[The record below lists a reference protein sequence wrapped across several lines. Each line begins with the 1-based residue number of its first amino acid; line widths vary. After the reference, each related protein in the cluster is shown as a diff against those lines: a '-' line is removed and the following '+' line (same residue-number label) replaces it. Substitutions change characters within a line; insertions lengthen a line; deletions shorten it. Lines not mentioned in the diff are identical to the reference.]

1 MFLGA
6 LIDSGVS
13 AKEINDVI
21 GSLGLSGVEISS
33 EIAERGGVN
42 GTRVSVQVDPENHT
56 PQRIED
62 FIELTMES
70 DLPESVIKRSCAVF
84 QRLADAEIK
93 VHKGSDY
100 HVGEL
105 GDVDTLVDVVGSV
118 YGLEALGV
126 SRFYSSPIPS
136 GSGLVNSKHGL
147 LPVPAPATSILCA
160 MVNAPVI
167 APPIGMVDVG
177 EMVTPT
183 GAAIITTLASFMQP
197 TLNIESVGYGLGQRE
212 SPHYPNVLAL
222 WVGEEKDAPNATNLT
237 LLETNIDD
245 MSAELLGYVQERLF
259 DLGAL
264 DVWFTPIQMKK
275 NRPATMLSALVMSS
289 QESLATDLVLRETT
303 SLGVR
308 VRPVTRHEAQR
319 QVVNFESSFGTV
331 SVKIK
336 SIEGSKVSVAPE
348 YDHCRQLAVQLGLP
362 LIEVYRAIQ
371 EEATTQ
377 LIP

>member
-1 MFLGA
+1 MILGA

-13 AKEINDVI
+13 PKEINDVI
-21 GSLGLSGVEISS
+21 GSLGLSGVEIST

-42 GTRVSVQVDPENHT
+42 GTRVSVQVDPENHI

-105 GDVDTLVDVVGSV
+105 GDVDTLGDVVGSV

-126 SRFYSSPIPS
+126 SSFYSSPIPS
-136 GSGLVNSKHGL
+136 GSGLVNSKHGV

-222 WVGEEKDAPNATNLT
+222 WVGDEKDMLHAASLT

-319 QVVNFESSFGTV
+319 QLVNFESSFGTV

-362 LIEVYRAIQ
+362 LHEVYRTIQ

>member
-1 MFLGA
+1 MVLGA

-13 AKEINDVI
+13 LKEINDVI
-21 GSLGLSGVEISS
+21 GSLNLSGVEISS
-33 EIAERGGVN
+33 EIAQRGGVN
-42 GTRVSVQVDPENHT
+42 GTRVSVQVAPDNHI
-56 PQRIED
+56 PHRIED

-70 DLPESVIKRSCAVF
+70 DLPEVVIKRSCAVF

-93 VHKGSDY
+93 VHKGSGY

-105 GDVDTLVDVVGSV
+105 GDVDTLVDVVCSV
-118 YGLEALGV
+118 YGLESLGI
-126 SRFYSSPIPS
+126 SSFYSSPIPS
-136 GSGLVNSKHGL
+136 GSGLVNSKHGI

-160 MVNAPVI
+160 MANAPVI
-167 APPIGMVDVG
+167 APPIGIVDAG

-183 GAAIITTLASFMQP
+183 GAAIITTLASFVQP
-197 TLNIESVGYGLGQRE
+197 TLSIKSVGYGLGERE

-222 WVGEEKDAPNATNLT
+222 WVGEEKDTTLATSVT

-275 NRPATMLSALVMSS
+275 NRPATMLSVLVLSS
-289 QESLATDLVLRETT
+289 QESLASDLILRETT

-308 VRPVTRHEAQR
+308 VCPVARYEAQR
-319 QVVNFESSFGTV
+319 KSVNFESSLGTV

-336 SIEGSKVSVAPE
+336 SIEGSKVSVSPE
-348 YDHCRQLAVQLGLP
+348 YDHCRRIAVQLGLP
-362 LIEVYRAIQ
+362 LIEVYRTIQ

-377 LIP
+377 FIP

>member
-93 VHKGSDY
+93 VHKSSDY

>member
-1 MFLGA
+1 MILGA

-13 AKEINDVI
+13 PKEINDVI

-42 GTRVSVQVDPENHT
+42 GTRVSVQVDPENDI

-118 YGLEALGV
+118 YGLEVLGV
-126 SRFYSSPIPS
+126 SSFYSSPIPS
-136 GSGLVNSKHGL
+136 GSGLVNSKHGV

-167 APPIGMVDVG
+167 APPMGMADVG

-222 WVGEEKDAPNATNLT
+222 WVGDEKDMLHVASLT

-319 QVVNFESSFGTV
+319 QLVNFESSFGTV

-362 LIEVYRAIQ
+362 LHEVYRTIQ